1 MQCADVKYGS
11 KIHVLPIDDTIEGIA
26 GNLFDTFLKP
36 YFLEAY
42 RPIRKVAPQ
51 RPGPDFVKASL
62 ATSRQPC
69 RSHAM
74 PCIGAVNA
82 WPNCLLIYT
91 SGKESIG

>member
-42 RPIRKVAPQ
+42 RPIRKVPLLLQ
-51 RPGPDFVKASL
+51 DQSL
-62 ATSRQPC
+62 
-69 RSHAM
+69 
-74 PCIGAVNA
+74 
-82 WPNCLLIYT
+82 
-91 SGKESIG
+91 